1 MPASASGGGGIESQ
15 SNAVASAVKSTAT
28 PTPRDQ
34 LRNRLTS
41 SIGTGKSR
49 KGMLGSFEL
58 FLKSLPQLTYYERVE
73 KWTKISA
80 SSEASADNTVD
91 VDLGDRSD
99 AASLSPGRRAR
110 VCQSECG

>member
-1 MPASASGGGGIESQ
+1 
-15 SNAVASAVKSTAT
+15 VKSTAT

-91 VDLGDRSD
+91 VDLEIEVMLLRYRLDVERGS
-99 AASLSPGRRAR
+99 AR
-110 VCQSECG
+110 VSVDRCGGETGV